1 MIRLNGDAASRPVPD
16 ATGNEVRCVIAL
28 SCAAYVAFRM
38 CDCVQAQK
46 ESVVVFVKAA
56 CVTKPGAQYM
66 LISML

>member
-1 MIRLNGDAASRPVPD
+1 MPNSTDDEI
-16 ATGNEVRCVIAL
+16 RCVVAL
-28 SCAAYVAFRM
+28 NCGACVASRM

-66 LISML
+66 LISMLRVMYGAVIHA